1 MGTDGYGEKS
11 HGFDH
16 IFLRTN
22 PYKSVQIQSFG
33 LTAPRGSIA
42 GVQSTRFI
50 GRLSLTRAACV
61 LALSERQRS

>member
-1 MGTDGYGEKS
+1 MSGSAGAEYGWVRMGTDGYGEKS

-33 LTAPRGSIA
+33 LTAPRGGAKHPFYWGGS
-42 GVQSTRFI
+42 R
-50 GRLSLTRAACV
+50 
-61 LALSERQRS
+61 